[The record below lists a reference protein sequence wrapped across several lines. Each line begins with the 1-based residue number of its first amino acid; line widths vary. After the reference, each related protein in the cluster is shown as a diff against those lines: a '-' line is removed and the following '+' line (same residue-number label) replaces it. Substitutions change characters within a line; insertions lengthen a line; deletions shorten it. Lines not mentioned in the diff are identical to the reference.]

1 MEDDREVSKT
11 KAIFEGEAKIGEI
24 MGGFQAI
31 SLSPED
37 VSSPLSF
44 QMALT
49 RIYETLMKSIEEG
62 PKKKYFAEVKF
73 KDDMGNPVV
82 ISIDLGDKPP
92 LFSNNKV
99 KARVLVEIYEED

>member
-1 MEDDREVSKT
+1 MEENRDLSKT
-11 KAIFEGEAKIGEI
+11 KAIFEGEAKIGEV

-37 VSSPLSF
+37 ISSPLSF

-49 RIYETLMKSIEEG
+49 RIYETLMKSMEEG
-62 PKKKYFAEVKF
+62 PKKKYVAEVRF

>member
-1 MEDDREVSKT
+1 MQDDEEVSRR
-11 KAIFEGEAKIGEI
+11 KAVFEGEAKIGEV

-31 SLSPED
+31 NLSPED

-62 PKKKYFAEVKF
+62 PKKKYFAEVRF

-92 LFSNNKV
+92 LFSNRKV

>member
-1 MEDDREVSKT
+1 MEGDREVSKT

>member
-1 MEDDREVSKT
+1 MEDENVSKT
-11 KAIFEGEAKIGEI
+11 KAVFEGEARIGEV

-31 SLSPED
+31 RLSPED
-37 VSSPLSF
+37 MSSPLSF

-49 RIYETLMKSIEEG
+49 RIYESLMKSLEEG
-62 PKKKYFAEVKF
+62 PKKKYFAEVRF

-92 LFSNNKV
+92 LFSSDKV
-99 KARVLVEIYEED
+99 KARVLVEIYEEE